1 MIVLII
7 SLIILVAFL
16 LVMVILA
23 QNPKGGLSSQ
33 FGGSG
38 TSNLIGVKKT
48 TDLLETVTW
57 SLIIALFVLSLS
69 TNFVDTGVNQQFT
82 SPNVERAQ
90 EQITIPTLDLDTE
103 SGIEEGATESEDAGT
118 QEENLDDL
126 TENE

>member
-1 MIVLII
+1 MIVF
-7 SLIILVAFL
+7 LIILIIIVAFL
-16 LVMVILA
+16 LVLIILA

-57 SLIIALFVLSLS
+57 SLIIVLFILSMS
-69 TNFVDTGVNQQFT
+69 TNFVKTEVNQQFT

-103 SGIEEGATESEDAGT
+103 DGAATDDTENNQDG
-118 QEENLDDL
+118 NLDDL
-126 TENE
+126 TEQE

>member
-1 MIVLII
+1 MLVF
-7 SLIILVAFL
+7 LIILIIVVAFL
-16 LVMVILA
+16 LVLIILA

-57 SLIIALFVLSLS
+57 SLIVLLFVLSLS
-69 TNFVDTGVNQQFT
+69 TNFVSTGVNEQFT

-90 EQITIPTLDLDTE
+90 EQITIPTLDLG
-103 SGIEEGATESEDAGT
+103 SEEGTTTTEEGTSEEG
-118 QEENLDDL
+118 LDDL
-126 TENE
+126 TDQE

>member
-1 MIVLII
+1 MIVFLIVLII
-7 SLIILVAFL
+7 IVAFL
-16 LVMVILA
+16 LVLIILA

-57 SLIIALFVLSLS
+57 SLIVVLFVLSMS
-69 TNFVDTGVNQQFT
+69 TNFVQTDVNQQFT

-90 EQITIPTLDLDTE
+90 EQITIPTLDLDTQ
-103 SGIEEGATESEDAGT
+103 EGATTDDAET
-118 QEENLDDL
+118 TSDDSNLEDL
-126 TENE
+126 TDQE

>member
-1 MIVLII
+1 MLIFIV

-16 LVMVILA
+16 LVLIILA

-69 TNFVDTGVNQQFT
+69 TNFIESNVNQQFT

-90 EQITIPTLDLDTE
+90 DQITIPTLDLDTE
-103 SGIEEGATESEDAGT
+103 GGTEDAQESEGT
-118 QEENLDDL
+118 TSEDGSLEDL
-126 TENE
+126 TDNQ